1 MDDGRRLAFPL
12 PASRSRSGW
21 LLLRL
26 RLRGGEAERCPSA
39 REEERGGGVPS
50 ASTAPD
56 FLTPPAGDQSK
67 PNQRICGAGRMRR
80 RSDRGSARGWSW
92 DWNRN
97 RRREGGRS
105 RSQAFARDQAAQNGS
120 RRNAAAFVFVRGAGR
135 GIFRFTH
142 KSEHV
147 SAVSDEL
154 LNTSARRSAVWER
167 QRGSIM
173 STGMSKDER
182 RHKYLAI

>member
-1 MDDGRRLAFPL
+1 MPVCPR
-12 PASRSRSGW
+12 
-21 LLLRL
+21 
-26 RLRGGEAERCPSA
+26 RGGDGGSQRQHGSGFFNAARGRPIQTKPKDLRCGSDEATDR
-39 REEERGGGVPS
+39 
-50 ASTAPD
+50 AS
-56 FLTPPAGDQSK
+56 
-67 PNQRICGAGRMRR
+67 
-80 RSDRGSARGWSW
+80 GSARGWSW